1 LSPLAGELV
10 AAWPAFGHR
19 RIVRGCST
27 TAIPATLAE
36 MSHPTLGRPP
46 RDMTAG
52 YPDAASRL
60 KAGRGR
66 IAARALEI
74 ALADDPGM
82 RERYDEVGLRQLLRD
97 TELLVERVALSV
109 AANDPYFAREYAG
122 WTVIVYRRRK
132 VPMDDLVGLCEGIRQ
147 ALASVL
153 SGDELAPANAALDDA
168 IEVYRWSRR
177 LAGDARKKN
186 AFLQFIYKGG

>member
-1 LSPLAGELV
+1 
-10 AAWPAFGHR
+10 
-19 RIVRGCST
+19 
-27 TAIPATLAE
+27 

-52 YPDAASRL
+52 YPEAASRL
-60 KAGRGR
+60 KAARGR

-74 ALADDPGM
+74 ALADESGM
-82 RERYDEVGLRQLLRD
+82 RERYDEAGLRHLLRD
-97 TELLVERVALSV
+97 TELLVERVAMSV
-109 AANDPYFAREYAG
+109 AANDAYFARDYAG

-132 VPMDDLVGLCEGIRQ
+132 VSMDDLVRLCEGIRR
-147 ALASVL
+147 ALTSVL